1 VQAEEL
7 DQVGRE
13 AILAKRRGEK
23 PCVTSAVPALW
34 QESFRL
40 IGRRSISILT
50 ARAANSATIQQREQR
65 LQHHQDFRPARQY
78 RHVRW
83 RKGGAGVEG

>member
-1 VQAEEL
+1 MQAEEL
-7 DQVGRE
+7 KQVGRE
-13 AILAKRRGEK
+13 AILTKRRGEK

-34 QESFRL
+34 QDSFTL
-40 IGRRSISILT
+40 IGRHSILT
-50 ARAANSATIQQREQR
+50 ARAANSTTIQQREQR
-65 LQHHQDFRPARQY
+65 LQHHQDFRRARQH